1 MRSGA
6 SIMIWALL
14 TGGWILLL
22 STLIDMGGIPDDQVS
37 IGVSIGTMAL
47 VILFSIGSVWVA
59 SNVDSFD
66 DKKE

>member
-1 MRSGA
+1 MV
-6 SIMIWALL
+6 WALL

-22 STLIDMGGIPDDQVS
+22 STLIDMGGIPDYQVS

-66 DKKE
+66 GKKE